1 MSRTARFLFGLAIAL
16 FLIAPAS
23 RADAGTVSGRLFNR
37 NGAPLADRQVHFENR
52 VSGDIYL
59 ARTNS
64 DGSFSAEVPPGIY
77 DLRAERGLVVKSH
90 IVVGGADFSVGQVF
104 EGAPLDVRRPFE
116 REGIGPSLVD
126 TGAPATAHL
135 HAAAPAASP
144 AAAPSQATASA
155 ASLPTPTTK

>member
-16 FLIAPAS
+16 LLTAPAS
-23 RADAGTVSGRLFNR
+23 RADAGTVSGRLFDR
-37 NGAPLADRQVHFENR
+37 SGKPLGDRQVHFENR

-64 DGSFSAEVPPGIY
+64 DGSFSAEVPPGVY
-77 DLRAERGLVVKSH
+77 DVRAERGLVVKSNV
-90 IVVGGADFSVGQVF
+90 VVGTTDLSTGQVF

-116 REGIGPSLVD
+116 REGIGPALVD

-135 HAAAPAASP
+135 RPAAPAASP
-144 AAAPSQATASA
+144 AATPNQATASA